1 MIERLLNSKEVSEI
15 LGVTVKSL
23 ANSRCSGIGIQVPYQ
38 KIGRLIRYKESD
50 LEKYLEANTFNN
62 TGEAKVDWWH
72 IYTKT

>member
-1 MIERLLNSKEVSEI
+1 MIERLLNTKEVSEI

-23 ANSRCSGIGIQVPYQ
+23 ANSRYTGIGIQVPYI
-38 KIGRLIRYKESD
+38 KIGKLVKYKESD
-50 LEKYLEANTFNN
+50 LEKYIEANTFNH